1 MAFGINIPHVS
12 FSISQH
18 REPYRLVGSR
28 SVPWLDGYRILH
40 YPGDPRFFFVYDV
53 GFIPPYSTAF
63 VLPELFCC
71 SELDSCLVPVSSSNV
86 SILM

>member
-1 MAFGINIPHVS
+1 MAFVINITYVS

-18 REPYRLVGSR
+18 REPYRLAGSR
-28 SVPWLDGYRILH
+28 SVPWLDGYRILQ

-63 VLPELFCC
+63 VPELFYC
-71 SELDSCLVPVSSSNV
+71 SELNSCSVPVSPSN
-86 SILM
+86 L